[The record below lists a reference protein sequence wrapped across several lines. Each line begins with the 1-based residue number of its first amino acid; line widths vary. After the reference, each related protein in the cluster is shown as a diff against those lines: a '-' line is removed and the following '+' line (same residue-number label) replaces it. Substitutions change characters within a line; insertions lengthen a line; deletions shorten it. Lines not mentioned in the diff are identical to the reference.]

1 VTLFSL
7 VHNFIFDPLLPF
19 VLQTDEACNVFQH
32 ILSVGV
38 KPNAT
43 TYSLLVDA
51 HIVNRDLKGT
61 LAVIDQMVSPNCY
74 SKFFF
79 CFCMKILVPFNSY
92 YVWFRLMPVSLLQRI
107 SSRRFED
114 VVPVNQTLT
123 VMRKCNHWLN
133 SLTTEWVVKIEGSC
147 FITYNTM
154 LSTKQ

>member
-79 CFCMKILVPFNSY
+79 LFLHEDSCSFQFLLCLVQVDSGFTPSKDILKKVRRRCSRESDFDSDEKVQSLAKQFNYRMGSEN
-92 YVWFRLMPVSLLQRI
+92 RRELL
-107 SSRRFED
+107 
-114 VVPVNQTLT
+114 
-123 VMRKCNHWLN
+123 
-133 SLTTEWVVKIEGSC
+133 
-147 FITYNTM
+147 YNI
-154 LSTKQ
+154 QYNAEY